1 MIQIYAIWKWIR
13 MKQWRYVCHVHL
25 VYLPYLS
32 IYLCCALSTVS
43 FVRYC
48 SIQIKQTKIECMA
61 VAEYSHLHVCIIP
74 LNWKLILLWNTN
86 RIYSLIESE
95 WAHGT
100 YIHIELLANAY
111 ELIQNLCVFPLGWHM
126 GYFVWMYIAH
136 LFSLKREYVTA
147 CSAICFVSDWV
158 WMCICIKIE

>member
-1 MIQIYAIWKWIR
+1 MQSGSESEWSNEDTYATCIWFIF
-13 MKQWRYVCHVHL
+13 HT
-25 VYLPYLS
+25 YLS
-32 IYLCCALSTVS
+32 ISVALCQLCLL
-43 FVRYC
+43 FDC

-61 VAEYSHLHVCIIP
+61 VAEYSHLHVCIIL